1 MKVIGINPTL
11 QVHDLKRA
19 SEFYVSLG
27 FILDWI
33 WPEENPTHG
42 SVSSGNFS
50 FMFAKVDESTEPEK
64 GDLYFKV
71 EEVEKLYSEIKS
83 KNIKVSELSKTDY
96 GMLDFSLTDP
106 FGHHIVFG
114 QPSGEWEE
122 K

>member
-1 MKVIGINPTL
+1 MKVTGINPTL
-11 QVHDLKRA
+11 HVHDLKRA

-27 FILDWI
+27 FNLDWI

-42 SVSSGNFS
+42 SVSSGGFS
-50 FMFAKVDESTEPEK
+50 FMFAKIDENIKPQI

-71 EEVEKLYSEIKS
+71 EEVDKLYEEIKS
-83 KNIKVSELSKTDY
+83 KNIEVSKLMKAEY

-114 QPSGEWEE
+114 QPSGE
-122 K
+122 

>member
-11 QVHDLKRA
+11 QVHDLIKA
-19 SEFYVSLG
+19 SEYYISLG
-27 FILDWI
+27 FSLDWI

-42 SVSSGNFS
+42 SVSSGGFS
-50 FMFAKVDESTEPEK
+50 FMFTKIDKNTKPEI

-71 EEVEKLYSEIKS
+71 EEVEKLYAEIKS
-83 KNIKVSELSKTDY
+83 KNIKVSDLTKTDY

-114 QPSGEWEE
+114 QPFAE
-122 K
+122 